1 MTLNPLLCTSTE
13 KEILSVERAISDLRR
28 GFFVIIHD
36 HNRFILIVATENLT
50 EHTLDL
56 AKSFA
61 DHDKFIT
68 LIKNRAAYIFPQLK
82 DKCTINIALQNMTPT
97 QLKDLASSDVK
108 LSLDDYKFT
117 PSGTLERSALQ
128 LLKYAH
134 LLPSAIT
141 IDISQMQNIE
151 EFISANQL
159 QLLKSSSI
167 TSFKHMLTENQV
179 ELCRTPLNLK
189 YAEQTQVI
197 SFRSTFAGDEHYA
210 IIVGEMDPTKIP
222 TVRVHSL
229 CFTGDLLGSLSCDC
243 GDQLRDAL
251 SYMGN
256 IEGGFGIIVYLM
268 QEGRDIG
275 LVNKLRS
282 YKLQSQGIDTVDAN
296 LILGFDD
303 DERSFLPAA
312 KILEHLNCNKIKLLS
327 NNPRKADGLTKY
339 GIEVVEI
346 VPLIIEPQEHNQAYM
361 KTKSDRLG
369 HIL

>member
-1 MTLNPLLCTSTE
+1 
-13 KEILSVERAISDLRR
+13 
-28 GFFVIIHD
+28 
-36 HNRFILIVATENLT
+36 
-50 EHTLDL
+50 
-56 AKSFA
+56 
-61 DHDKFIT
+61 
-68 LIKNRAAYIFPQLK
+68 
-82 DKCTINIALQNMTPT
+82 
-97 QLKDLASSDVK
+97 
-108 LSLDDYKFT
+108 
-117 PSGTLERSALQ
+117 
-128 LLKYAH
+128 
-134 LLPSAIT
+134 
-141 IDISQMQNIE
+141 
-151 EFISANQL
+151 
-159 QLLKSSSI
+159 
-167 TSFKHMLTENQV
+167 
-179 ELCRTPLNLK
+179 
-189 YAEQTQVI
+189 
-197 SFRSTFAGDEHYA
+197 
-210 IIVGEMDPTKIP
+210 
-222 TVRVHSL
+222 
-229 CFTGDLLGSLSCDC
+229 
-243 GDQLRDAL
+243 
-251 SYMGN
+251 MGN